1 MPPSVQGKV
10 TNRTNGHQV
19 FLSIILWNPVGMMNI
34 QSLDHP
40 LGARELRGILTGAN
54 TLLTAATAL
63 PVSSFF
69 NGSREFFPIGWI
81 ALVVN
86 GHSLFAFYVAA
97 PSNPSNH
104 TSVNA

>member
-1 MPPSVQGKV
+1 
-10 TNRTNGHQV
+10 
-19 FLSIILWNPVGMMNI
+19 MMNI

-40 LGARELRGILTGAN
+40 LGARELRDVFTGTDA
-54 TLLTAATAL
+54 LLTAATTL
-63 PVSSFF
+63 PISSFF

-81 ALVVN
+81 ALAVD